1 MQPTFGIADKDRDGV
16 VTLLTG
22 LLAAGFGRVIDN
34 STGVA
39 EPHGTSSPSADR
51 AADHRK
57 VQNRRVRHMLR
68 QMTRAGSMVLLL
80 VAALYPGAAT
90 AHEGADLEVDPCV
103 RWVGESAVHFNAYQ
117 PQYELKAQYC
127 TDIPKTG
134 ETFLV
139 VDLVD
144 PALRNVPVGLR
155 IVKGIDGTEA
165 QTVANWRPSHHPA
178 GVVSGETTLDE
189 GLYRVIIT
197 AEGRNPLRYQYLLR
211 VQMIDYQKLVRSVV
225 APLIGLLLI
234 TWLTYKLIKSRRTLW
249 NWWTALRS

>member
-1 MQPTFGIADKDRDGV
+1 MIRQ
-16 VTLLTG
+16 VTW
-22 LLAAGFGRVIDN
+22 
-34 STGVA
+34 
-39 EPHGTSSPSADR
+39 
-51 AADHRK
+51 
-57 VQNRRVRHMLR
+57 
-68 QMTRAGSMVLLL
+68 AGSIVLLL
-80 VAALYPGAAT
+80 IAAPYPGAAA
-90 AHEGADLEVDPCV
+90 AHEGAELEVDPCV

-144 PALRNVPVGLR
+144 PALRNMPVGLR

-165 QTVANWRPSHHPA
+165 QTVADWRPSHHPT

-189 GLYRVIIT
+189 GLYRVIIS

-211 VQMIDYQKLVRSVV
+211 VQMIDYQKIVRTVAVPLIGMLLLALLLYKLVRSKW
-225 APLIGLLLI
+225 LL
-234 TWLTYKLIKSRRTLW
+234 S
-249 NWWTALRS
+249 WWAALRS

>member
-1 MQPTFGIADKDRDGV
+1 
-16 VTLLTG
+16 
-22 LLAAGFGRVIDN
+22 
-34 STGVA
+34 
-39 EPHGTSSPSADR
+39 
-51 AADHRK
+51 
-57 VQNRRVRHMLR
+57 
-68 QMTRAGSMVLLL
+68 MVLLL
-80 VAALYPGAAT
+80 VVALYPGAAV

-117 PQYELKAQYC
+117 PRYELKAQYC

-155 IVKGIDGTEA
+155 IVKGNGSNEAEA
-165 QTVANWRPSHHPA
+165 QTVADWRPSHHPT

-225 APLIGLLLI
+225 VPLIGVLLCA
-234 TWLTYKLIKSRRTLW
+234 WLGYKFVRSKWLR
-249 NWWTALRS
+249 NWWAVRRL

>member
-1 MQPTFGIADKDRDGV
+1 MI
-16 VTLLTG
+16 
-22 LLAAGFGRVIDN
+22 
-34 STGVA
+34 
-39 EPHGTSSPSADR
+39 
-51 AADHRK
+51 
-57 VQNRRVRHMLR
+57 R

-80 VAALYPGAAT
+80 VAALYPGAAN

-155 IVKGIDGTEA
+155 IVKGIDEAEA
-165 QTVANWRPSHHPA
+165 QTVADWRPSHHAA
-178 GVVSGETTLDE
+178 GVVSGEITLDE

-197 AEGRNPLRYQYLLR
+197 AEGRNPLRYQYFLR
-211 VQMIDYQKLVRSVV
+211 VQMIDYQKLVSSVAV
-225 APLIGLLLI
+225 PLIGVLLCA
-234 TWLTYKLIKSRRTLW
+234 WLGYKLLRSKWLQ
-249 NWWTALRS
+249 NWWSGLRS

>member
-1 MQPTFGIADKDRDGV
+1 
-16 VTLLTG
+16 
-22 LLAAGFGRVIDN
+22 
-34 STGVA
+34 
-39 EPHGTSSPSADR
+39 
-51 AADHRK
+51 
-57 VQNRRVRHMLR
+57 
-68 QMTRAGSMVLLL
+68 MVLLL
-80 VAALYPGAAT
+80 VVALYPGAAT

-117 PQYELKAQYC
+117 PQHELKAQYC

-155 IVKGIDGTEA
+155 VVKGIDGTEA
-165 QTVANWRPSHHPA
+165 QTVADWRPSHHPA

-225 APLIGLLLI
+225 APLIGVLLLAG
-234 TWLTYKLIKSRRTLW
+234 LGYKLVRSKWLR
-249 NWWTALRS
+249 NWWAVLHS

>member
-1 MQPTFGIADKDRDGV
+1 
-16 VTLLTG
+16 
-22 LLAAGFGRVIDN
+22 
-34 STGVA
+34 
-39 EPHGTSSPSADR
+39 
-51 AADHRK
+51 
-57 VQNRRVRHMLR
+57 
-68 QMTRAGSMVLLL
+68 MVLLL
-80 VAALYPGAAT
+80 VAALYPGAAL

-155 IVKGIDGTEA
+155 IVKGNGSNEAEA
-165 QTVANWRPSHHPA
+165 QTVADWRPSHHPT
-178 GVVSGETTLDE
+178 GVVSGEATLDK

-211 VQMIDYQKLVRSVV
+211 VQMIDYQKLVNSVV
-225 APLIGLLLI
+225 VPLLGVLLCA
-234 TWLTYKLIKSRRTLW
+234 WLGYKLVRSKW
-249 NWWTALRS
+249 LRNRWAVPRS

>member
-1 MQPTFGIADKDRDGV
+1 MI
-16 VTLLTG
+16 
-22 LLAAGFGRVIDN
+22 
-34 STGVA
+34 
-39 EPHGTSSPSADR
+39 
-51 AADHRK
+51 
-57 VQNRRVRHMLR
+57 R
-68 QMTRAGSMVLLL
+68 QMTWTGFMVLLL
-80 VAALYPGAAT
+80 VAALDPGAAT
-90 AHEGADLEVDPCV
+90 AHEGADLEEDPCV

-144 PALRNVPVGLR
+144 PALRNMPVGLR

-165 QTVANWRPSHHPA
+165 QTVADWRPSHHPT
-178 GVVSGETTLDE
+178 GVVSGETKLDE

-225 APLIGLLLI
+225 APLIGLLLF
-234 TWLTYKLIKSRRTLW
+234 TWLAYKLVKSRRTLR
-249 NWWTALRS
+249 NWWTVLRS

>member
-1 MQPTFGIADKDRDGV
+1 MIRQ
-16 VTLLTG
+16 VTW
-22 LLAAGFGRVIDN
+22 
-34 STGVA
+34 
-39 EPHGTSSPSADR
+39 
-51 AADHRK
+51 
-57 VQNRRVRHMLR
+57 
-68 QMTRAGSMVLLL
+68 AGSIVLLL
-80 VAALYPGAAT
+80 IAAPYPGAAA
-90 AHEGADLEVDPCV
+90 AHEGAELEVDPCV

-165 QTVANWRPSHHPA
+165 QTVASWRPSHHPA

-211 VQMIDYQKLVRSVV
+211 VQMIDYQKIVRTVAVPLIGMLLLALLLYKLVRSKW
-225 APLIGLLLI
+225 LL
-234 TWLTYKLIKSRRTLW
+234 S
-249 NWWTALRS
+249 WWAALRS

>member
-1 MQPTFGIADKDRDGV
+1 MI
-16 VTLLTG
+16 
-22 LLAAGFGRVIDN
+22 
-34 STGVA
+34 
-39 EPHGTSSPSADR
+39 
-51 AADHRK
+51 
-57 VQNRRVRHMLR
+57 R
-68 QMTRAGSMVLLL
+68 QMTRAGSMVLFL
-80 VAALYPGAAT
+80 VTALYPGAAV

-103 RWVGESAVHFNAYQ
+103 RWIGESAVHFNAYQ

-155 IVKGIDGTEA
+155 IVKGIDGTET
-165 QTVANWRPSHHPA
+165 QTVADWRPSYHPD

-189 GLYRVIIT
+189 GLYRVIIS
-197 AEGRNPLRYQYLLR
+197 AEGRNPSRYQYLLR

-225 APLIGLLLI
+225 APLIGVLLLAG
-234 TWLTYKLIKSRRTLW
+234 LGYKLLRSKWLR
-249 NWWTALRS
+249 NWWAVLHS

>member
-1 MQPTFGIADKDRDGV
+1 MIRHVTGAGV
-16 VTLLTG
+16 T
-22 LLAAGFGRVIDN
+22 
-34 STGVA
+34 
-39 EPHGTSSPSADR
+39 
-51 AADHRK
+51 
-57 VQNRRVRHMLR
+57 
-68 QMTRAGSMVLLL
+68 VLML
-80 VAALYPGAAT
+80 VAALYCPGIAV
-90 AHEGADLEVDPCV
+90 AHGGSDMEQDPCM
-103 RWVGESAVHFNAYQ
+103 RLAGESMVHFSTYQ

-127 TDIPKTG
+127 TDIPKSG

-155 IVKGIDGTEA
+155 IVKGIGGTEA
-165 QTVANWRPSHHPA
+165 QTVADWRPSHHPA

-225 APLIGLLLI
+225 VPLIGMLLF
-234 TWLTYKLIKSRRTLW
+234 TWFTYKFVRSKWLR
-249 NWWTALRS
+249 NWWTVLRS

>member
-1 MQPTFGIADKDRDGV
+1 MI
-16 VTLLTG
+16 
-22 LLAAGFGRVIDN
+22 
-34 STGVA
+34 
-39 EPHGTSSPSADR
+39 
-51 AADHRK
+51 
-57 VQNRRVRHMLR
+57 R
-68 QMTRAGSMVLLL
+68 QMTRAGTMVVLL
-80 VAALYPGAAT
+80 VAALYPGTAA

-117 PQYELKAQYC
+117 PQYEMKAQYC

-165 QTVANWRPSHHPA
+165 QTVADWRPSHHPA

-211 VQMIDYQKLVRSVV
+211 VQMIDYSKILASVV
-225 APLIGLLLI
+225 GPLMGLLLCA
-234 TWLTYKLIKSRRTLW
+234 WLAYKIARSKRLRG
-249 NWWTALRS
+249 WWSVLRS